1 MSTPRVGFLGPVG
14 TFTHEALRTQADLLA
29 GTIVEY
35 PTIGDALGAVT
46 AGEVDL
52 AVVPLEN
59 AIEGTVSATVDG
71 LIFENSLL
79 VEREIVLP
87 IQLHLMTSPGVAL
100 GDVTEVWSYSHALAQ
115 CRTFLQQS
123 LPGVPTK
130 ISASTADAARIVAE
144 TGGSLAAVAPAIAAE
159 IYGLEIVATDI
170 EDHEG
175 NATRFV
181 VVGRETIP
189 APTGHDRTTIVC
201 FQDADRPGSLY
212 GILGRFAARDIN
224 LTKLESRPTKRGLG
238 EYCFVVEFEGHIA
251 EDVIA
256 DCLTDLQTHLTRVK
270 FLGSYPVTGEEA
282 AIRREDV
289 TVARAASDEW
299 MTELRRN
306 IR

>member
-1 MSTPRVGFLGPVG
+1 
-14 TFTHEALRTQADLLA
+14 
-29 GTIVEY
+29 VEY
-35 PTIGDALGAVT
+35 PTIGDALSAVS
-46 AGEVDL
+46 AGEIDV

-79 VEREIVLP
+79 IEREVVLP
-87 IQLHLMTSPGVAL
+87 IQLHLMTTPCVVL

-115 CRTFLQQS
+115 CRTFLQRS
-123 LPGVPTK
+123 LPGIPTK

-189 APTGHDRTTIVC
+189 AATGHDRTTIVC

-251 EDVIA
+251 DDVIA

-282 AIRREDV
+282 ASRRGDV
-289 TVARAASDEW
+289 SVARAASDEW

>member
-14 TFTHEALRTQADLLA
+14 TFTHEALRTQADLVV

-52 AVVPLEN
+52 TVVPLEN

-79 VEREIVLP
+79 IEREIVLP
-87 IQLHLMTSPGVAL
+87 IQLHLMTSRGVAL

-170 EDHEG
+170 EDHDG

-212 GILGRFAARDIN
+212 GILGRFAARNIN

-251 EDVIA
+251 DDVIA